1 MGSVDT
7 AAAALWAAQSG
18 SPEVG
23 DWNGAGL
30 SLARKLSAAV
40 HARAE
45 GTLTLPGST
54 QGRGTIRPSVLQ
66 KETSSQAIFSGQVLL
81 S

>member
-54 QGRGTIRPSVLQ
+54 
-66 KETSSQAIFSGQVLL
+66 
-81 S
+81 

>member
-45 GTLTLPGST
+45 GTLFQDLHK
-54 QGRGTIRPSVLQ
+54 GRGTIRPSVLQ

>member
-45 GTLTLPGST
+45 
-54 QGRGTIRPSVLQ
+54 RYH
-66 KETSSQAIFSGQVLL
+66 QAFSLAKGDK
-81 S
+81 

>member
-45 GTLTLPGST
+45 
-54 QGRGTIRPSVLQ
+54 RYH
-66 KETSSQAIFSGQVLL
+66 QAFSLAKVDK
-81 S
+81 